1 MLQVRT
7 QTFDARR
14 TAAFSAA
21 DTFRRTRRILLQ
33 RRLFVAALNIVTILS
48 LTAAMGYVLDAGG
61 WTWPKI
67 GMFAAFVVTLPWLS
81 IGFWNS
87 VIGMVLLA
95 RGQAAVADDPLALK
109 DTPHAPITTRTAVVM
124 ALRNEEPGRSIG
136 RLRAIFED
144 IERSGLAPHFDV
156 HVLSD
161 TNEPEIAA
169 EEERLVTE
177 WRAASAHP
185 GQIHYRRRTNN
196 RAYKAGN
203 LEDFCDAWGER
214 YDYFLPL
221 DADSFMSAAAIA
233 RLVRIM
239 QRHRRIG
246 ILQSLVI
253 GTPSR
258 AFFTRVFQF
267 GMRHGM
273 RSYTTGSVWWTGDCG
288 PYWGHNALIRMKPF
302 REHCRMPV
310 LPGNGPL
317 GGYVMSH
324 DQVEAVMMRRAGYH
338 VRVLAEE
345 GESWEE
351 NPPTLPDFIRR
362 ELRWCQGNMQYFQL
376 IGMPG
381 LKFLSR
387 VQLALAILMYLSPV
401 AWMAFIFF
409 GTAALFVVPEGGGAY
424 PFGVGLAI
432 FVAIMTMSL
441 SPKIAGYLGVLFSR
455 TQSARY
461 GGRVRTF
468 ASCLIELVVA
478 VLMAPVVA
486 LATSVFCVGLFFGAR
501 IDWRAQPRGQRS
513 VTWGEA
519 AVSFIPQTLFGTALL
534 SLLTVYAP
542 GVLPW
547 AAPVI
552 IGMVFAIPFAVLTSL
567 RTPGLVSMK
576 ARICDIPEDAAP
588 PPVLARLQETVP
600 AV

>member
-1 MLQVRT
+1 MSQVRT
-7 QTFDARR
+7 DTFDASQR
-14 TAAFSAA
+14 AAYSAA
-21 DTFRRTRRILLQ
+21 DTFRRTRRILLR
-33 RRLFVAALNIVTILS
+33 RRLFVLGLNTVTVIS
-48 LTAAMGYVLDAGG
+48 LAAAMAFVLAAGG
-61 WTWPKI
+61 WTWPKV
-67 GMFAAFVVTLPWLS
+67 GMWVTFVITLPWLS

-87 VIGMVLLA
+87 VIGMILLA
-95 RGQAAVADDPLALK
+95 RGPGVAADDPLMLK

-124 ALRNEEPGRSIG
+124 ALRNEEATRSIG

-144 IERSGLAPHFDV
+144 IEGSGLAPHFDV

-161 TNEPEIAA
+161 TDVPEIAA
-169 EEERLVTE
+169 AEERLVAA
-177 WRAASAHP
+177 WRAESAHAD
-185 GQIHYRRRTNN
+185 QIHYRRRTHN

-203 LEDFCDAWGER
+203 LEDFCEAWGDR

-253 GTPSR
+253 GTPSVS
-258 AFFTRVFQF
+258 FFTRVFQF

-362 ELRWCQGNMQYFQL
+362 ELRWCQGNMQYFWL
-376 IGMPG
+376 IGMPR
-381 LKFLSR
+381 LKIISR
-387 VQLALAILMYLSPV
+387 IQLALAILMYLSPV
-401 AWMAFIFF
+401 AWMGFIFF
-409 GTAALFVVPEGGGAY
+409 GTAALFVIPAGGGTY
-424 PFGVGLAI
+424 PFGIGLAI

-441 SPKIAGYLGVLFSR
+441 SPKIAGLTGVLMHGAHA
-455 TQSARY
+455 ARY
-461 GGRVRTF
+461 GGRLRTF
-468 ASCLIELVVA
+468 ASGVIELVVS

-486 LATSVFCVGLFFGAR
+486 LATSVFCVGLFFGQR

-519 AVSFIPQTLFGTALL
+519 VQDFVPQTLFGAALL
-534 SLLTVYAP
+534 TVLGVYAP
-542 GVLPW
+542 GVVPW

-552 IGMVFAIPFAVLTSL
+552 IGMVLAIPFAVLTSL
-567 RTPGLVSMK
+567 RTPGRLSMK
-576 ARICDIPEDAAP
+576 AQLCNIPEDTAP